1 MKKVFILLIIFS
13 SVLAAADDWKVDPNE
28 LPQSAIDFINKF
40 FPNNRIILAERDRK
54 KYEIVLENGVEL
66 EFFINGELKEVEGN
80 YVAVPPEI
88 LPKTV
93 ANTVSVT
100 FPNTTITKIKK
111 KWNLYEVKL
120 NNSMALYIDVNGQL
134 LGQKFDD

>member
-1 MKKVFILLIIFS
+1 MKKILILLVIFS
-13 SVLAAADDWKVDPNE
+13 SVLAADDWKVDPNE
-28 LPQSAIDFINKF
+28 LPKNAIDFINKF

>member
-1 MKKVFILLIIFS
+1 MKKVLILLVIFS
-13 SVLAAADDWKVDPNE
+13 SVLVADEWKVDPTE
-28 LPQSAIDFINKF
+28 LPKSAIDFINKF
-40 FPNNRIILAERDRK
+40 FLNNRIILAERDRK

-66 EFFINGELKEVEGN
+66 EFFINGEFKEVKGN

-111 KWNLYEVKL
+111 KWNLYEIKL
-120 NNSMALYIDVNGQL
+120 NNSMELYIDVNGQL

>member
-13 SVLAAADDWKVDPNE
+13 SVLAADDWKVDPNE

-93 ANTVSVT
+93 ANTVSVI

>member
-1 MKKVFILLIIFS
+1 MKKILILLVIFS
-13 SVLAAADDWKVDPNE
+13 SVLIADDWKVDPNE
-28 LPQSAIDFINKF
+28 LPQSTIDFINKF

-66 EFFINGELKEVEGN
+66 EFFINGEFKEVEGN

-120 NNSMALYIDVNGQL
+120 NNSISLYIDVNGQL

>member
-13 SVLAAADDWKVDPNE
+13 SVLAADDWKVDPNE

-100 FPNTTITKIKK
+100 FPNTAITKIKK

>member
-13 SVLAAADDWKVDPNE
+13 SVLAADDWKVDPNE
-28 LPQSAIDFINKF
+28 LPKSTIDFINKF

>member
-1 MKKVFILLIIFS
+1 MKKVLILLVIFS
-13 SVLAAADDWKVDPNE
+13 FVLFADEWKINPNE
-28 LPQSAIDFINKF
+28 LPKSAIDFINKF

-66 EFFINGELKEVEGN
+66 EFFINGEFKEVKGN

-93 ANTVSVT
+93 ANTVAMT
-100 FPNTTITKIKK
+100 FPNTIITKIEK
-111 KWNLYEVKL
+111 KWNLYEIKL
-120 NNSMALYIDVNGQL
+120 NNSMELYIDVNGQL

>member
-1 MKKVFILLIIFS
+1 MKKIFILLVIFS
-13 SVLAAADDWKVDPNE
+13 SVLAADDWKVDPNE
-28 LPQSAIDFINKF
+28 LPKNAIDFINKF
-40 FPNNRIILAERDRK
+40 FQNNRIILAERDRK

>member
-1 MKKVFILLIIFS
+1 MKKVLILLVIFS
-13 SVLAAADDWKVDPNE
+13 SVLFADDWKVDPNE
-28 LPQSAIDFINKF
+28 LPQSTIDFINKF

-66 EFFINGELKEVEGN
+66 EFFINGEFKEVKGN

-93 ANTVSVT
+93 ANTVAMT
-100 FPNTTITKIKK
+100 FPNTIITKIEK
-111 KWNLYEVKL
+111 KWNLYEIKL
-120 NNSMALYIDVNGQL
+120 NNSMELYIDVNGQL

>member
-13 SVLAAADDWKVDPNE
+13 SVLAADDWKVDPNE

-120 NNSMALYIDVNGQL
+120 NNSMAIYIDVNGQL

>member
-1 MKKVFILLIIFS
+1 MKKVLILLVIFS
-13 SVLAAADDWKVDPNE
+13 SVLVADEWKVDPTE
-28 LPQSAIDFINKF
+28 LPKSAIDFINKF

-66 EFFINGELKEVEGN
+66 EFFINGEFKEVKGN

>member
-1 MKKVFILLIIFS
+1 MKKIFILLVIFS
-13 SVLAAADDWKVDPNE
+13 SVLAADDWKVDPNE
-28 LPQSAIDFINKF
+28 LPKNAIDFINKF

-93 ANTVSVT
+93 ANKVSVT

>member
-1 MKKVFILLIIFS
+1 MKKAFILLIIFNS
-13 SVLAAADDWKVDPNE
+13 LLIADDWKIDPNE
-28 LPQSAIDFINKF
+28 LPQSTIDFINKF

>member
-13 SVLAAADDWKVDPNE
+13 SVLIADDWKVDPNE
-28 LPQSAIDFINKF
+28 LPQSTIDFINKF

>member
-13 SVLAAADDWKVDPNE
+13 SVLAADDWKVDPNE

-120 NNSMALYIDVNGQL
+120 NNSMALYIDVNG
-134 LGQKFDD
+134 

>member
-1 MKKVFILLIIFS
+1 MKKILTILAIFS
-13 SVLAAADDWKVDPNE
+13 SILIADDWKVDPNE
-28 LPQSAIDFINKF
+28 LPKSTIDFINKF

>member
-13 SVLAAADDWKVDPNE
+13 SVLAADDWKVEPNE

>member
-1 MKKVFILLIIFS
+1 MKKILILLVIFS
-13 SVLAAADDWKVDPNE
+13 SVLIADDWKVDPNE
-28 LPQSAIDFINKF
+28 LPKSTIDFINKF

-120 NNSMALYIDVNGQL
+120 NNSMALYIDINGQL

>member
-13 SVLAAADDWKVDPNE
+13 SVLAADDWKVDPNE

-88 LPKTV
+88 LPETV

>member
-13 SVLAAADDWKVDPNE
+13 SVLAADDWKVDPNE

-66 EFFINGELKEVEGN
+66 EFFINGELKD
-80 YVAVPPEI
+80 VAVPPEKQK
-88 LPKTV
+88 KTV

>member
-1 MKKVFILLIIFS
+1 MKKVLILLVIFS
-13 SVLAAADDWKVDPNE
+13 SVLVADEWKVDPTE
-28 LPQSAIDFINKF
+28 LPKSAIDFINKF
-40 FPNNRIILAERDRK
+40 FLNNRIILAERDRK

-66 EFFINGELKEVEGN
+66 EFFINGEFKEVKGN

-111 KWNLYEVKL
+111 KWNLYEIKL

>member
-1 MKKVFILLIIFS
+1 MKKVFILLVVFS
-13 SVLAAADDWKVDPNE
+13 SLLMADEWKIDPAE

-66 EFFINGELKEVEGN
+66 EFFINGEFKEVEGN

-93 ANTVSVT
+93 ANTVAMT
-100 FPNTTITKIKK
+100 FPNAIITKIEK

-120 NNSMALYIDVNGQL
+120 NNSMELYIDVNGQL

>member
-1 MKKVFILLIIFS
+1 MKKVLILLAIFS
-13 SVLAAADDWKVDPNE
+13 SVLIADDWKVDPNE
-28 LPQSAIDFINKF
+28 LPQSTIDFINKF

-93 ANTVSVT
+93 ANTVAIT
-100 FPNTTITKIKK
+100 FPNTIITKIKK

-120 NNSMALYIDVNGQL
+120 NNSMALYIDINGQL

>member
-13 SVLAAADDWKVDPNE
+13 SVLAADDWKVDPNE

-100 FPNTTITKIKK
+100 IPNTTITKIKK

>member
-13 SVLAAADDWKVDPNE
+13 SVLAADDWKVDPNE

-93 ANTVSVT
+93 ANTVYVT
-100 FPNTTITKIKK
+100 FTNTTIKKIKK

>member
-13 SVLAAADDWKVDPNE
+13 SVLAADDWKVDPNE

>member
-1 MKKVFILLIIFS
+1 MLF
-13 SVLAAADDWKVDPNE
+13 ADEWKINPNE
-28 LPQSAIDFINKF
+28 LPKSAIDFINKF

-80 YVAVPPEI
+80 YVAIPPEI

-120 NNSMALYIDVNGQL
+120 NNSMALYIDINGQL

>member
-1 MKKVFILLIIFS
+1 MKKIFILLVIFS
-13 SVLAAADDWKVDPNE
+13 SVLAADDWKVDPNE
-28 LPQSAIDFINKF
+28 LPQSTIDFINKF

-66 EFFINGELKEVEGN
+66 EFFINGEFKEVEGN

>member
-13 SVLAAADDWKVDPNE
+13 SILVADDWKVDPNE
-28 LPQSAIDFINKF
+28 LPQSTIDFINNF

-66 EFFINGELKEVEGN
+66 EFFINGEFKEVEGN

>member
-1 MKKVFILLIIFS
+1 MKKVLILLVIFS
-13 SVLAAADDWKVDPNE
+13 FVLFADEWKINPNE
-28 LPQSAIDFINKF
+28 LPKSAIDFINKF

-66 EFFINGELKEVEGN
+66 EFFINGEFKEVEGN

>member
-13 SVLAAADDWKVDPNE
+13 SVLAADDWKVDPNE

-134 LGQKFDD
+134 FGQKFDD

>member
-1 MKKVFILLIIFS
+1 MKKAFILLIIFS
-13 SVLAAADDWKVDPNE
+13 SVLAADDWKVDPNE

>member
-1 MKKVFILLIIFS
+1 MKKIFILLVIFS
-13 SVLAAADDWKVDPNE
+13 SVLAADDWKVDPNE
-28 LPQSAIDFINKF
+28 LPKNAIDFINKF

-120 NNSMALYIDVNGQL
+120 NNSMALYIDINGQL

>member
-13 SVLAAADDWKVDPNE
+13 SVLMADDWKIDPNE

>member
-13 SVLAAADDWKVDPNE
+13 SVLVADDWKVDPNE
-28 LPQSAIDFINKF
+28 LPQSTIDFINKF

-66 EFFINGELKEVEGN
+66 EFFINGEFKEVEGN

>member
-1 MKKVFILLIIFS
+1 MKKILTILAIFS
-13 SVLAAADDWKVDPNE
+13 SILIADDWKVDPNE
-28 LPQSAIDFINKF
+28 LPKSTIDFINKF

-93 ANTVSVT
+93 ANTVAVT

-120 NNSMALYIDVNGQL
+120 NNSISLYIDVNGQL

>member
-13 SVLAAADDWKVDPNE
+13 SVLMADDWKVDPNE
-28 LPQSAIDFINKF
+28 LPQSTIDFINKF

-66 EFFINGELKEVEGN
+66 EFFINGEFKEVEGN

>member
-1 MKKVFILLIIFS
+1 MKKVLILLIIFS
-13 SVLAAADDWKVDPNE
+13 SVLFADEWKINPNE
-28 LPQSAIDFINKF
+28 LPKSAIDFINKF

-80 YVAVPPEI
+80 YVAIPPEI

-93 ANTVSVT
+93 ANTVAMT
-100 FPNTTITKIKK
+100 FPNTIITKIEK
-111 KWNLYEVKL
+111 KWNLYEIKL
-120 NNSMALYIDVNGQL
+120 NNSMELYIDVNGQL